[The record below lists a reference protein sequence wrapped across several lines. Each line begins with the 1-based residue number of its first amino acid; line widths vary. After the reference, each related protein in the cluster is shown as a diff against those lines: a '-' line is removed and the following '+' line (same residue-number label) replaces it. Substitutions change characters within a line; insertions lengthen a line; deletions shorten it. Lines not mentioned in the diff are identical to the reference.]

1 MRFNHFLTTFLPSKE
16 YGGERLFGEM
26 VEQAVLADQLG
37 YDAVA
42 IPEHHLINLLIIPS
56 PLQMAVKIAGVTK
69 NVSLML
75 SIAVLPVR
83 DMRVFAG
90 EVVQADILCDGRIEL
105 GVGRGAFA
113 AELSRLGVPLSET
126 RERFDESLAVLEAL
140 LSRED
145 VTWDG
150 KYYKFE
156 DATIMPRPARDMPI
170 MIAAVI
176 PEAIYHTARKGYD
189 LQTTPLNADFDTL
202 LSQVN
207 AYKKGAQEAN
217 RPGQKLSLQRV
228 TWLAK
233 DKEEAR
239 RFAEHTYNYYK
250 RFDNAFTGPGTLTS
264 GEFEMLPRKQ
274 SIEEMMDNVLI
285 GTSDEIN
292 AEMTRYSV
300 AGIDELIMSSGFG
313 MPQEDV
319 LAMMRRF
326 ARDVMPNFRGQPA
339 ATGAMIAAQ

>member
-16 YGGERLFGEM
+16 YGGERLFREM
-26 VEQAVLADQLG
+26 VEQAVVADELG
-37 YDAVA
+37 YDAVS

-56 PLQMAVKIAGVTK
+56 PLQMAVKISALTK
-69 NVSLML
+69 NISLML

-105 GVGRGAFA
+105 GVGRGAFG
-113 AELSRLGVPLSET
+113 AELSRLGVPLSEA

-140 LSRED
+140 LSRQD
-145 VTWDG
+145 VSWDG

-156 DATIMPRPARDMPI
+156 DVTVMPRPAREVPI

-176 PEAIYHTARKGYD
+176 PEAIYHTARRGYD

-202 LSQVN
+202 LAQVN
-207 AYKKGAQEAN
+207 AYKKGAREAN

-233 DKEEAR
+233 DKQEAR
-239 RFAEHTYNYYK
+239 RFAEHTYDYYK
-250 RFDNAFTGPGTLTS
+250 RFDNAFTGPGILTS
-264 GEFEMLPRKQ
+264 GEYEMLPRKQ
-274 SIEEMMDNVLI
+274 TIEEMMDNVLI
-285 GTSDEIN
+285 GASDEIN
-292 AEMTRYSV
+292 SALTRYRD

-326 ARDVMPNFRGQPA
+326 ARDVLPNFRKAPA
-339 ATGAMIAAQ
+339 ATDTMVAAQ